1 LDVDNLTHVIN
12 YNLPD
17 ELESYVHRSGRTGRA
32 GKSGISV
39 SLVSTRD
46 KSKISILEKNIKK
59 KFEARSIPDGRECC
73 EKQLFH
79 MVETM
84 EQVAVND
91 EEIDDFLPV
100 IYKKLEGMTREE
112 LIKRFVSTEFN
123 RFLDYYKDAP
133 DLNVRES
140 EFRSERGERG
150 ERGDRGPRSSAPGER
165 KRFDD
170 EGLVPFRINLGFRDG
185 LSPTDLLRL
194 IKDYTPKT
202 KVKVGKVTIMKNDTI
217 FEADGAYSDMLMD
230 AFRDAYIADRKIS
243 LRKTSGRPEKTFETK
258 RRFR

>member
-1 LDVDNLTHVIN
+1 
-12 YNLPD
+12 
-17 ELESYVHRSGRTGRA
+17 
-32 GKSGISV
+32 
-39 SLVSTRD
+39 
-46 KSKISILEKNIKK
+46 
-59 KFEARSIPDGRECC
+59 
-73 EKQLFH
+73 

-84 EQVAVND
+84 EKVVVND

-100 IYKKLEGMTREE
+100 IYKKLEWMTREE

-123 RFLDYYKDAP
+123 RFLEYYKDAP
-133 DLNVRES
+133 DLNVRE
-140 EFRSERGERG
+140 ERRPERGERF
-150 ERGDRGPRSSAPGER
+150 ERGDRNDRGERGARPGAPGER
-165 KRFDD
+165 RRFDD

-217 FEADGAYSDMLMD
+217 FEADGEYADLLMD
-230 AFRDAYIADRKIS
+230 AFRDAYIEDRKIS
-243 LRKTSGRPEKTFETK
+243 LRKTASRPAERTFESK